1 MKRFFPLL
9 IILLITACSSP
20 ALDMTEEEIDAY
32 VESCLDPEKIYDI
45 NFGMRY
51 SQDDKAYQVS
61 EYRMNDTII
70 LHNSIEETEFSQVN
84 QNIFYK
90 EGLPVFIEQ
99 YDWQFEDGGLNYT
112 ERKIYL
118 TGDDVLIAYERS
130 GDTDELTGKFE
141 ETEIEFES
149 FDFDR
154 PQDAVNQEGDFEM
167 KFGDFLV
174 INPESY
180 LILENEK
187 SGWGVALYILEG
199 DMLLDQLFAQPEEYK
214 GKTIEIHHE
223 FMTMNGI
230 QRMIYRGGIV
240 KE

>member
-1 MKRFFPLL
+1 
-9 IILLITACSSP
+9 
-20 ALDMTEEEIDAY
+20 MTEEEIDAY

-51 SQDDKAYQVS
+51 SQNDLAYQVT
-61 EYRMNDTII
+61 EYRMNDTIV
-70 LHNSIEETEFSQVN
+70 LHNINETSEFTQLN

-90 EGLPVFIEQ
+90 DDFPVFIEQ
-99 YDWQFEDGGLNYT
+99 YHWDFSGNELAYS
-112 ERKIYL
+112 EKKIYL
-118 TGDDVLIAYERS
+118 TGDDVLKAYERT
-130 GDTDELTGKFE
+130 GNTDELNSKFE
-141 ETEIEFES
+141 ETTVAFES
-149 FDFDR
+149 FDFQK
-154 PQDAVNQEGDFEM
+154 PKDAVNQEGDFEM

-199 DMLLDQLFAQPEEYK
+199 DMLLDQLFAYPENYK

-223 FMTMNGI
+223 FMNMNGI
-230 QRMIYRGGIV
+230 ERMIYRGGIL
-240 KE
+240 KEK